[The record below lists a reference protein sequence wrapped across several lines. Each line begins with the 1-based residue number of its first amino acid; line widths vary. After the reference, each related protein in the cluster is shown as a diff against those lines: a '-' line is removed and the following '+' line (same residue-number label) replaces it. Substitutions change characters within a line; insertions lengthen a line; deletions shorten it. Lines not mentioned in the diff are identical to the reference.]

1 MFMRRPHLLLLALLA
16 LSAGACAEVIQQT
29 APPGEQLTYVAILTR
44 HGVRS
49 PTWPA
54 ERLNQ
59 HSTRPWPDFGVPPGF
74 LTPHGRRLMELVGAY
89 DRAYLAQAG
98 LLSASG
104 CEDANRVFIWADT
117 DQRTIET
124 GHALAAGIAPGCQI
138 EVRSLPQGTDDPLF
152 SPIGLGIARA
162 DRATAV
168 ASVMGR
174 LGSRPAAL
182 VEAYRP
188 AFEAMQEVLLGCSP
202 GPNCP
207 PQGTSGPQSLLK
219 LPASVGPGKG
229 DSLVDFAGPVA
240 TASTLA
246 QNFLL
251 EYANGMPIEELGWG
265 RLTEAKLRQ
274 IMTLHGAYSDLM
286 RRTPYLARANGSNLL
301 GHILKSIEQ
310 AISGKAVPGALGTP
324 TDRVLAVVG
333 HDTNIANF
341 AGMLQLSWLIEGYQR
356 DDTPPGGALVF
367 EVWRHPVTGAYTVRT
382 SYTAQTLEQMREA
395 RPLTLASP
403 PAKAPVFVPGCSTA
417 GEGFACTWS
426 GFRRTVEAAIDPA
439 SVKP

>member
-1 MFMRRPHLLLLALLA
+1 MPMRRPESLLLALLS
-16 LSAGACAEVIQQT
+16 LCSGACAEVTRQT
-29 APPGEQLTYVAILTR
+29 APPHEQLTYVAILTR

-59 HSTRPWPDFGVPPGF
+59 YSTRQWPDFGVPPGF
-74 LTPHGRRLMELVGAY
+74 LTPHGTKLMELVGVY

-104 CEDANRVFIWADT
+104 CDDTGRVFIWADT

-124 GHALAAGIAPGCQI
+124 GRALASGMAPDCQV
-138 EVRSLPQGTDDPLF
+138 EVRSLPEGTDDPLF
-152 SPIGLGIARA
+152 SPIALGIAHA
-162 DRATAV
+162 DSATAV

-174 LGSRPAAL
+174 LGSRPAA
-182 VEAYRP
+182 VVDAYRP
-188 AFEAMQEVLLGCSP
+188 AFETMQEVLLGCTP

-207 PQGTSGPQSLLK
+207 PEGTSVAQPLLG
-219 LPASVGPGKG
+219 LAASVEPGKG
-229 DSLVDFAGPVA
+229 DRLVEFAGPLS

-251 EYANGMPIEELGWG
+251 EYANAMPAKDLGWG
-265 RLTEAKLRQ
+265 RLTETKLHQ
-274 IMTLHGAYSDLM
+274 MMTLHGAYSDLM

-301 GHILKSIEQ
+301 SHMLRSIEQ
-310 AISGKAVPGALGTP
+310 AVAGKAVPGALGAP
-324 TDRVLAVVG
+324 ADRVLVVVG

-341 AGMLQLSWLIEGYQR
+341 AGMLGLSWLIEGYQR

-367 EVWRHPVTGAYTVRT
+367 EVWRHSVTGAYTVRT
-382 SYTAQTLEQMREA
+382 SYTAQTLKQMREA
-395 RPLTLASP
+395 QPLTLGSP
-403 PAKAPVFVPGCSTA
+403 PANAPVFVPGCSTA
-417 GEGFACTWS
+417 DQGFACTWS
-426 GFRRTVEAAIDPA
+426 EFRRTLEAAIDPA

>member
-1 MFMRRPHLLLLALLA
+1 MPFRRLESLLFALLSLAL
-16 LSAGACAEVIQQT
+16 GACAEVIQQA
-29 APPGEQLTYVAILTR
+29 APPREQLTYVAILTR

-59 HSTRPWPDFGVPPGF
+59 YSTRHWPDFGVPPGF

-104 CEDANRVFIWADT
+104 CEDAGRVFIWADT
-117 DQRTIET
+117 DQRTIES
-124 GHALAAGIAPGCQI
+124 GRALASGMAPGCQV

-152 SPIGLGIARA
+152 SPIALGIASA

-174 LGSRPAAL
+174 LGSRPAAV

-188 AFEAMQEVLLGCSP
+188 AFETMQEVLLGCTP
-202 GPNCP
+202 GPDCP
-207 PQGTSGPQSLLK
+207 PRGTSVAQPLLE
-219 LPASVGPGKG
+219 LAASVGPGKG
-229 DSLVDFAGPVA
+229 GSLVDFAGPLA

-251 EYANGMPIEELGWG
+251 EYTNAMPAKDLGWG
-265 RLTEAKLRQ
+265 RLNESNLRQ
-274 IMTLHGAYSDLM
+274 MMTLHGAYSDLM

-301 GHILKSIEQ
+301 SHMLRSIEQ
-310 AISGKAVPGALGTP
+310 AVAGKAVPGALGTP
-324 TDRVLAVVG
+324 ADRVLVIVG

-341 AGMLQLSWLIEGYQR
+341 AGMLGLSWLIEGYQR

-367 EVWRHPVTGAYTVRT
+367 EVWRNSVTGAYTVRT
-382 SYTAQTLEQMREA
+382 SYTAQTLKEMREA

-417 GEGFACTWS
+417 VEGFACTWS
-426 GFRRTVEAAIDPA
+426 QFRRTLEAAIDPA

>member
-1 MFMRRPHLLLLALLA
+1 LLFALLS
-16 LSAGACAEVIQQT
+16 LCSGACAEVTQQT
-29 APPGEQLTYVAILTR
+29 APPREQLTYVAILTR

-59 HSTRPWPDFGVPPGF
+59 YSTRPWPDFGVPPGF
-74 LTPHGRRLMELVGAY
+74 LTPHGRRLMESVGAY
-89 DRAYLAQAG
+89 DRAYLAHEG

-104 CEDANRVFIWADT
+104 CEDAGRVFIWADT

-124 GHALAAGIAPGCQI
+124 GRALAAGIAPGCQI

-152 SPIGLGIARA
+152 SPIALGITRA

-174 LGSRPAAL
+174 LGSRPGAVL
-182 VEAYRP
+182 DAYRP
-188 AFEAMQEVLLGCSP
+188 AFETMQEVLLGCAP
-202 GPNCP
+202 GPDCP
-207 PQGTSGPQSLLK
+207 PEGTSVAQPLLE
-219 LPASVGPGKG
+219 LAASVGPGEG
-229 DSLVDFAGPVA
+229 DRLVEFAGPLSA
-240 TASTLA
+240 ASTLA

-251 EYANGMPIEELGWG
+251 EYANAMPARDLGWG
-265 RLTEAKLRQ
+265 RLTQSNLRQ
-274 IMTLHGAYSDLM
+274 MMTLHGAYSDLM
-286 RRTPYLARANGSNLL
+286 RRTPYLARAHGSNLL
-301 GHILKSIEQ
+301 SHILKSIDQ
-310 AISGKAVPGALGTP
+310 AVAGKAVPGALGTP
-324 TDRVLAVVG
+324 TDRVLVIVG

-356 DDTPPGGALVF
+356 DETPPGGALVF
-367 EVWRHPVTGAYTVRT
+367 EVWRNSASGAYTVRT
-382 SYTAQTLEQMREA
+382 SYTAQTLDQMREA

-417 GEGFACTWS
+417 DEGFACTWS

>member
-1 MFMRRPHLLLLALLA
+1 MFLRRLESLMFALLS
-16 LSAGACAEVIQQT
+16 LGSGACAEVIQQA
-29 APPGEQLTYVAILTR
+29 APPREQLMYVVILTR

-59 HSTRPWPDFGVPPGF
+59 YSTRQWPDFGVPPGF

-89 DRAYLAQAG
+89 DRAYLAHAG

-104 CEDANRVFIWADT
+104 CEDAGRIFIWADT
-117 DQRTIET
+117 DQRTIES
-124 GHALAAGIAPGCQI
+124 GHALASGMAPGCPI
-138 EVRSLPQGTDDPLF
+138 EVRSLPEGTDDPLF
-152 SPIGLGIARA
+152 SPIALGIAHA

-174 LGSRPAAL
+174 LGSRPGAV

-188 AFEAMQEVLLGCSP
+188 AFETMQEVLLGCTP

-207 PQGTSGPQSLLK
+207 PEGTSVAQPLLD
-219 LPASVGPGKG
+219 LATSVGPGTG
-229 DSLVDFAGPVA
+229 DRLVEFAGPLSA
-240 TASTLA
+240 ASTLA

-251 EYANGMPIEELGWG
+251 EYTNAMPAKDLGWG
-265 RLTEAKLRQ
+265 RLNESSLRQ
-274 IMTLHGAYSDLM
+274 MMMLHGAYSDLM
-286 RRTPYLARANGSNLL
+286 RRTPYLAGANGSNLL
-301 GHILKSIEQ
+301 SHMLRSIEQ
-310 AISGKAVPGALGTP
+310 AVARKAVPGALGTP
-324 TDRVLAVVG
+324 ADGVLVIVG
-333 HDTNIANF
+333 HDTNISNL
-341 AGMLQLSWLIEGYQR
+341 AGMLGLSWLIEGYQR

-367 EVWRHPVTGAYTVRT
+367 ELWRHPVTGSYSVRT

-395 RPLTLASP
+395 RPLTLDSP
-403 PAKAPVFVPGCSTA
+403 PAKAPVFIPGCSTA
-417 GEGFACTWS
+417 DEGFACTWVQ
-426 GFRRTVEAAIDPA
+426 FRRTVEAAIDPA